1 MNPAVLTPDC
11 LFPLKGSSST
21 ETPEDSLTPYKLS
34 LLILVAEYFEYREK
48 AAANQ
53 NGYRTLL
60 KGLKLLSTNATGGGI
75 GSGAGIGSGSGGIGS
90 GGIGSGAGAGSGAGG
105 GTGAGGGSGA
115 GIGSGV
121 GGGIG
126 SGAGGIAR
134 SIDESYVPP
143 KTKEA
148 SMNIAAGRTYF
159 YVQTSK

>member
-11 LFPLKGSSST
+11 LFPFKGSSST

-60 KGLKLLSTNATGGGI
+60 KGLKLLSTNA
-75 GSGAGIGSGSGGIGS
+75 A
-90 GGIGSGAGAGSGAGG
+90 
-105 GTGAGGGSGA
+105 
-115 GIGSGV
+115 
-121 GGGIG
+121 
-126 SGAGGIAR
+126 GAGGIPGGVDK
-134 SIDESYVPP
+134 DESYVPP

-148 SMNIAAGRTYF
+148 SISIAAGRASIG
-159 YVQTSK
+159 VAVKRCS